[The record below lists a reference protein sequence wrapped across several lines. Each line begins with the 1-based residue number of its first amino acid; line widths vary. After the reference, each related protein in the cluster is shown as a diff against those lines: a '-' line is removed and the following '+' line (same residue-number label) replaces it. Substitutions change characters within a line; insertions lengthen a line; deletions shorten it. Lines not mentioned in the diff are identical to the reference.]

1 MARETAD
8 LVIVGGGPTGLSAA
22 REAAQG
28 GLHVVVLER
37 ESEAGGAPRYCG
49 HHGFGMWDFGRVW
62 TGPQYAERLRSAVN
76 GIDLRC
82 GHAVTTLA
90 SCGFVEVSGDRGS
103 YTIEAR
109 RVLIATG
116 VYEKPSA
123 ARLVSGGRP
132 FGILTTG
139 ALQRFVYMENRLP
152 CQAPIVVGSELIAYS
167 TILTLRH
174 MGAKPVAF
182 LESGSHPSSVLASC
196 VSRLMFGIP
205 TYKGVRI
212 VAVEGNS
219 TVTGVTVENGGQV
232 QTLPCDGLVF
242 SGDWIPE
249 ATLFRA
255 SHIGV
260 DPVTKGPAVDAY
272 YRTRDPRVF
281 AAGNVLRSARSSGS
295 CAVEGRNAAR
305 AILADF
311 QGRLPSVKPNG
322 IKEEIKVSTLDRGR
336 QNEKFCF
343 DWPMAE
349 RGSVGAFPAPI

>member
-22 REAAQG
+22 REAAKG
-28 GLHVVVLER
+28 GLQVVVLER

-62 TGPQYAERLRSAVN
+62 TGPQYAQRLRSAVN

-90 SCGFVEVSGDRGS
+90 SRGFVEVSGNRGP

-109 RVLIATG
+109 RVLMATG

-123 ARLVSGGRP
+123 ARLISGGRP
-132 FGILTTG
+132 FGLLTTG
-139 ALQRFVYMENRLP
+139 ALQRFVYLENRLP
-152 CQAPIVVGSELIAYS
+152 CRAPIVVGSELIAYS

-182 LESGSHPSSVLASC
+182 LECGDHASSALASR
-196 VSRLMFGIP
+196 VSRLVFGIR
-205 TYKGVRI
+205 THKGARI
-212 VAVEGNS
+212 VAVEGGS
-219 TVTGVTVENGGQV
+219 AVTGVTVEIQGHV
-232 QTLPCDGLVF
+232 RTLPCDGLVF
-242 SGDWIPE
+242 TGDWVPE

-260 DPVTKGPAVDAY
+260 DPVTKGPTVDAY
-272 YRTRDPRVF
+272 YRTRDPHVF

-311 QGRLPSVKPNG
+311 QGRLPSVKPHG
-322 IKEEIKVSTLDRGR
+322 IEEEVGVWKLRRRGE
-336 QNEKFCF
+336 NEKFCF
-343 DWPMAE
+343 AAPMAE
-349 RGSVGAFPAPI
+349 HGPAGMFPAHT

>member
-1 MARETAD
+1 MAREAVD

-22 REAAQG
+22 REAAKG

-49 HHGFGMWDFGRVW
+49 HYGFGMWDFGRIW
-62 TGPQYAERLRSAVN
+62 TGPQYAQRLRSAIN

-82 GHAVTTLA
+82 GHAVTALA
-90 SCGFVEVSGDRGS
+90 SRGFVEVSGNRGP

-123 ARLVSGGRP
+123 ARLISGGRP

-139 ALQRFVYMENRLP
+139 ALQRFVYLEHRLP
-152 CQAPIVVGSELIAYS
+152 CRAPIVVGSELIAYS

-174 MGAKPVAF
+174 MGAKPMAF
-182 LESGSHPSSVLASC
+182 LECGHAPSAAMASR
-196 VSRLMFGIP
+196 VSRLVFGIP
-205 TYKGVRI
+205 THKGVRI
-212 VAVEGNS
+212 VAIEGGS
-219 TVTGVTVENGGQV
+219 TVTGVKIEHEGKVR
-232 QTLPCDGLVF
+232 TLPCDGVVF
-242 SGDWIPE
+242 SGEWVPE

-260 DPVTKGPAVDAY
+260 DPLTKGPAVDGH
-272 YRTRDPRVF
+272 YRTRDPHVF

-311 QGRLPSVKPNG
+311 QGRLPLVKPHG
-322 IKEEIKVSTLDRGR
+322 IEEEVRVWKLRRRGE
-336 QNEKFCF
+336 NEKLCVGS
-343 DWPMAE
+343 PMAE
-349 RGSVGAFPAPI
+349 RGSVGMSPAHT